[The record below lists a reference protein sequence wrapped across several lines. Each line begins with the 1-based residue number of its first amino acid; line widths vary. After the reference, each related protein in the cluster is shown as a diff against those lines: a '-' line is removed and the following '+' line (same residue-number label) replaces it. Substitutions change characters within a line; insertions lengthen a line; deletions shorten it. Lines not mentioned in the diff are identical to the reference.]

1 MNDLMIKHI
10 PAEQRVLRDWNGLT
24 EAEQRQA
31 SRSEILH
38 ELTINNSWRAMS
50 RYTRSQILMT
60 PSDHILELINVRV
73 EDSWTS
79 NMELRRI
86 VEGNIG
92 C

>member
-10 PAEQRVLRDWNGLT
+10 SADRRVLRDWNGLT

-38 ELTINNSWRAMS
+38 ELTINNSWRAMT

-60 PSDHILELINVRV
+60 PPDHILELINV
-73 EDSWTS
+73 S
-79 NMELRRI
+79 NMATGHLLYTML
-86 VEGNIG
+86 
-92 C
+92 

>member
-10 PAEQRVLRDWNGLT
+10 PADQRVLRDWNGLT

-38 ELTINNSWRAMS
+38 ELTINNSWRAMT

-60 PSDHILELINVRV
+60 PSDHILELINVRIWIHWHMQKSFV
-73 EDSWTS
+73 ALSY
-79 NMELRRI
+79 
-86 VEGNIG
+86 
-92 C
+92 